1 MCRISV
7 IHEDWVVKGCHV
19 RVGDLEPGIRPDHRG
34 GIVIRPIFSNTNP
47 RELDPGV
54 RLLMARIDDPEWRA
68 GLRETV
74 ERAMEFLMGIRGVL
88 QPHARGRLREL
99 KMLVVALERWESR

>member
-19 RVGDLEPGIRPDHRG
+19 RVGELELGVRPDHRG
-34 GIVIRPIFSNTNP
+34 GIVIRPIFSNTDP
-47 RELDPGV
+47 RDLDAGM
-54 RLLMARIDDPEWRA
+54 RLLMARIEDPEWRA
-68 GLRETV
+68 GLRDTV
-74 ERAMEFLMGIRGVL
+74 ARAMDFLMGIRGVL
-88 QPHARGRLREL
+88 RPHARGRLREL